1 MNTVIQNYLL
11 SELNEIAKEIV
22 QISTNKTFLL
32 FGEMGVGKTTLIKE
46 ICAVL
51 GTIDPTNSPT
61 FSIVNEYQ
69 TKEEQT
75 IYHFD
80 FYRLKN
86 EHEALDIGLE
96 SYFET
101 DAWIFIEWPENI
113 QNLLPLDATE
123 IHLTKINDAQRNI
136 QLKNSV

>member
-1 MNTVIQNYLL
+1 MNQNYLL

-22 QISTNKTFLL
+22 QISTNKTFLF

-46 ICAVL
+46 ICTVL

-75 IYHFD
+75 MYHFD

-96 SYFET
+96 SYFDT

-123 IHLTKINDAQRNI
+123 IHLTKISDAQRNI

>member
-1 MNTVIQNYLL
+1 MIQNYLL

-96 SYFET
+96 SYFDT

>member
-96 SYFET
+96 SYFDT